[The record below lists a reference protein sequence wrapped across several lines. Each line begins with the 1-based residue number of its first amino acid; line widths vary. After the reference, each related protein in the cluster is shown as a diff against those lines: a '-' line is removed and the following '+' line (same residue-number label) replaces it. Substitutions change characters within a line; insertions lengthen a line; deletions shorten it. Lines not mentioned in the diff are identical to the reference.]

1 MKVHTDEPLTDGTR
15 ARWRKEPM
23 ARRGLLSRKGM
34 RRCGIGAAVLSVAA
48 LLLSSCEAYVAPTST
63 PVDKL
68 STGDA
73 VMAVW
78 MREGRSVSGLGK
90 PTYDSGIGLLDE
102 EGNVDLSFI
111 DERTV
116 GDLAWTQRGL
126 SYSEENNEFLTT
138 RARLIGRW
146 NISAMSSPMGES
158 QSLARRGTGVIE
170 STPLS
175 SMEP

>member
-1 MKVHTDEPLTDGTR
+1 MSSRG
-15 ARWRKEPM
+15 
-23 ARRGLLSRKGM
+23 ARRGAIVAVALS
-34 RRCGIGAAVLSVAA
+34 AAV
-48 LLLSSCEAYVAPTST
+48 LLSSCEAYVAPTST

-90 PTYDSGIGLLDE
+90 LTYDSGIGLLDE

-116 GDLAWTQRGL
+116 GDLAWTK
-126 SYSEENNEFLTT
+126 
-138 RARLIGRW
+138 RA
-146 NISAMSSPMGES
+146 SPTVKKTMSF
-158 QSLARRGTGVIE
+158 
-170 STPLS
+170 
-175 SMEP
+175 

>member
-1 MKVHTDEPLTDGTR
+1 MMNANATGSLPTETQ
-15 ARWRKEPM
+15 AR
-23 ARRGLLSRKGM
+23 RRGLLLSSRGA
-34 RRCGIGAAVLSVAA
+34 RRGAIVAAALSAAV
-48 LLLSSCEAYVAPTST
+48 LLSSCESYVAPTST

-116 GDLAWTQRGL
+116 GDLAWTKRGL
-126 SYSEENNEFLTT
+126 SVTNVVLKF
-138 RARLIGRW
+138 R
-146 NISAMSSPMGES
+146 
-158 QSLARRGTGVIE
+158 V
-170 STPLS
+170 
-175 SMEP
+175 